1 MIDVITYHAVNCPYC
16 KEMELGAILA
26 NSALPLGRKIILM
39 DYHSSERWND
49 FLDLKK
55 IKGGRFVP
63 QALIMKDDLNFL
75 GKPIKKGI
83 VQVISTFDFVH
94 FKTLVKRLEGLW

>member
-49 FLDLKK
+49 LTGQTK
-55 IKGGRFVP
+55 IIPYANSAPAG
-63 QALIMKDDLNFL
+63 IMWTS
-75 GKPIKKGI
+75 G
-83 VQVISTFDFVH
+83 
-94 FKTLVKRLEGLW
+94 TLRM